1 MSSTMPLPKRTE
13 PLPHQLFAR
22 AWATKPPITTRT
34 GVVAGVLRALQRRLH
49 AALTAW
55 RHWRQLRA
63 TRLALAGLDA
73 ATLRDIGIVRTEI
86 DSLAA
91 EVHGGVAVTR
101 ARLLSRGE
109 RIAH

>member
-1 MSSTMPLPKRTE
+1 MSSTMPLPVRTE
-13 PLPHQLFAR
+13 PLPHDRFAR
-22 AWATKPPITTRT
+22 AWATRPAIQTRT
-34 GVVAGVLRALQRRLH
+34 GVVAILLGALQRRLH
-49 AALTAW
+49 ASLTAW

-109 RIAH
+109 PIAY